1 MTELKEYLKK
11 APVPPTWHVEQR
23 TLFILQGIS
32 GIGKSTIIGAL
43 RLGKFTVEPD
53 RLRDLINPNELT
65 YRAECEEPRPTR
77 DISVLTSKTAF
88 TIAVDIVRRRMELG
102 QMIIFDSTAVRRK
115 TIGGILKLAHEFLY
129 QVIYVRFPSSEADIE
144 RAVEHNSHRI
154 YDRVPDDVI
163 RNQAERL
170 AKYEY
175 QPNETVIT
183 PEEFKSYFTVDK
195 AGKPCIRPDAKAFPL
210 PTRHSTHSQ
219 DPWTLII
226 GDIQGCWRAL
236 EKALLDNGAY
246 YPENT
251 PHNGATIQI
260 SDNVHIICAGDLF
273 DRGDDNTNVFLFAY
287 THASLPQLT
296 LVEGNHDSYL
306 RRWGKQGEYLSA
318 STQATVNEIK
328 QRLNLSDK
336 ELSKYATR
344 LYKTL
349 LPAYSFR
356 KGEDGLGVVTHAGIH
371 PELTR
376 GFDPSAMGRRIL
388 SAQDYYYGLG
398 KPQPRGGDYDTDVDY
413 IISNVPLLWITQ
425 YHGHRNARH
434 LNAYPYKRVYNLENG
449 VEHGGTLRC
458 ALITPTAKT
467 IVEEQTDEE

>member
-1 MTELKEYLKK
+1 MTVLKEYLKK
-11 APVPPTWHVEQR
+11 APTPPTRHVEQR

-43 RLGKFTVEPD
+43 SLGKFTVEPD
-53 RLRDLINPNELT
+53 RLRDLTNPNETT
-65 YRAECEEPRPTR
+65 YRAERDEPAPTR

-88 TIAVDIVRRRMELG
+88 TIAADIIRRRMELG

-115 TIGGILKLAHEFLY
+115 TIGGILKLAHEYLY
-129 QVIYVRFPSSEADIE
+129 HVIYARFPSTEADIE
-144 RAVEHNSHRI
+144 RALEHNSHRI

-163 RNQAERL
+163 RSQAERL

-175 QPNETVIT
+175 QPDETVIT

-195 AGKPCIRPDAKAFPL
+195 AGKPCIRPDAEAFPL
-210 PTRHSTHSQ
+210 PTSRHTR
-219 DPWTLII
+219 DMRTLVV
-226 GDIQGCWRAL
+226 GDIQGCWQAL
-236 EKALLDNGAY
+236 EKALLNNGAY
-246 YPENT
+246 YPENA

-260 SDNVHIICAGDLF
+260 PDDLHVICAGDLF

-349 LPAYSFR
+349 LPASSFR
-356 KGEDGLGVVTHAGIH
+356 DSEDGLGVVTHAGIH

-413 IISNVPLLWITQ
+413 IISEVHLLWITQ
-425 YHGHRNARH
+425 YHGHRNAHH

-458 ALITPTAKT
+458 ALISNGTKT
-467 IVEEQTDEE
+467 VVKEYSNEE